1 MANYK
6 IGDYYDLKTNN
17 KTILNKKELNGYED
31 KYFHEEDIKWQIFDI
46 KENGDMLLIS
56 DKPTTQELTL
66 SREVGFN
73 NGIEAMDDF
82 CKKLTGNEKARNLT
96 HEDIINSRYWEEEN
110 KKDMIWGKDEELKYW
125 LGSPYV
131 TTYTNVVVFGVRVV
145 STGYVDYYNLYYS
158 YGITGTYYYGV
169 RPVLYVKK
177 NELPF

>member
-31 KYFHEEDIKWQIFDI
+31 QYFHEEDIKWQIFDI

-66 SREVGFN
+66 SGEIGFK
-73 NGIEAMDDF
+73 NGIEAMDDL

-125 LGSPYV
+125 LGSPYAITSAGYAYFGLRFV
-131 TTYTNVVVFGVRVV
+131 GSGDVDCNYLYTSNGTTNTD
-145 STGYVDYYNLYYS
+145 S
-158 YGITGTYYYGV
+158 YGV

>member
-17 KTILNKKELNGYED
+17 KTILNKKELNGYKD
-31 KYFHEEDIKWQIFDI
+31 QYFAKEEIKWQVFDI

-56 DKPTTQELTL
+56 NKPTTQELYL
-66 SREVGFN
+66 SGEIGFK
-73 NGIEAMDDF
+73 NGIEAMDDL

-110 KKDMIWGKDEELKYW
+110 KKDMIWGKDEELRYW

-131 TTYTNVVVFGVRVV
+131 NTNTSNAYFGLRYV
-145 STGYVDYYNLYYS
+145 SSGIVDYSYLYGS
-158 YGITGTYYYGV
+158 YGSTNAPYYDV